1 MVFNVSF
8 WICGTGILQPKI
20 QHHPQESYSS
30 GSHPAQGRSARH
42 AIHSRKAR
50 EDNLAYPL
58 QNPPPPPKQSASVR
72 KTGSPE
78 SQLPACGTVSS

>member
-1 MVFNVSF
+1 MVANVSF
-8 WICGTGILQPKI
+8 WIICGTGSLQLKC

-30 GSHPAQGRSARH
+30 GPHHDQGPSARQ

-50 EDNLAYPL
+50 
-58 QNPPPPPKQSASVR
+58 QNPTHGRYPFQQSALVQ

-78 SQLPACGTVSS
+78 SPLPAGGTISS